1 MPTPTTPFNCLIE
14 ATADNDTS
22 YYFATVEDDGF
33 IYFNDDR
40 FFRVETPQNIH
51 DLETAGTQLTITGGI
66 QLWYVV
72 RNVWVYSNLFD
83 SLTLDMIHGSDI
95 DKTDLQTGLNTLNAY
110 INNLGTMAIGT
121 NGDVLYQ
128 LITYLQSV
136 ITSLGNQGI
145 SVPSMPSYTL
155 YRSWTNNPDYTL
167 Q

>member
-1 MPTPTTPFNCLIE
+1 MPSPTTPFNCLVE
-14 ATADNDTS
+14 ATADNEKA

-51 DLETAGTQLTITGGI
+51 DLETAGQTITIQQGV

-83 SLTLDMIHGSDI
+83 SLTLEMIHGPDI
-95 DKTDLQTGLNTLNAY
+95 DKQDLQTGLDTLNGYINTL
-110 INNLGTMAIGT
+110 GSMTIGT
-121 NGDVLYQ
+121 NGDTLYQ

-145 SVPSMPSYTL
+145 SVPSMPSYSI
-155 YRSWTNNPDYTL
+155 YRQWTDNPNFTL